1 MKKIGFLLFGLLMAV
16 TAGLR
21 AAAAPQYKV
30 TEEFSRLVQQIG
42 HEGFDPLHLQHV
54 KKFNLKHYDSFQTL
68 TKEEDRG

>member
-1 MKKIGFLLFGLLMAV
+1 MPNLWIVGLTFVSVEVL
-16 TAGLR
+16 
-21 AAAAPQYKV
+21 K
-30 TEEFSRLVQQIG
+30 RLVQQIG